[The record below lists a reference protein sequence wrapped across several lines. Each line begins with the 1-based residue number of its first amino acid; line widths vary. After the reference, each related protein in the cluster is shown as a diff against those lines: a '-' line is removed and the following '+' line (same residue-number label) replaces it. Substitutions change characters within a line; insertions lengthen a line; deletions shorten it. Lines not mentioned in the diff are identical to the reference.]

1 MTIRQLSLTSRIP
14 YMTLNRTVKR
24 LVTQGLL
31 ASKKVGRSLLC
42 HIIDCEKTQS
52 MKDLSKKDSLIIDAP
67 ALKTIKK
74 LSKKSDTIRQISIAI
89 KVPYMTTN
97 RTIKELVSLG
107 ILTMQKVGKSNLC
120 RLNKKSELLEGYMK
134 II

>member
-1 MTIRQLSLTSRIP
+1 
-14 YMTLNRTVKR
+14 
-24 LVTQGLL
+24 
-31 ASKKVGRSLLC
+31 
-42 HIIDCEKTQS
+42 
-52 MKDLSKKDSLIIDAP
+52 MKELSKKDALVIDKT
-67 ALKTIKK
+67 ALKTIKR

-120 RLNKKSELLEGYMK
+120 RLNKESKLLDSYMK

>member
-1 MTIRQLSLTSRIP
+1 MTIRQLSLIPKIP
-14 YMTLNRTVKR
+14 YMTLNRTVKI
-24 LVTQGLL
+24 LVTHGLL